1 MGILKEFKEFAVKGN
16 VIDLALGVII
26 GSAFSKIISSFIE
39 DIITPLIL
47 KPALQAAKLSNL
59 EQLTIFGTVKYG
71 SFISTILYFIII
83 AFVLFLMIKG
93 INAANKKNKEIPVP
107 PAEHT
112 TTEKLLMEIR
122 DSLKK

>member
-93 INAANKKNKEIPVP
+93 INAANKKSKEAPVP
-107 PAEHT
+107 PAEPT
-112 TTEKLLMEIR
+112 PTEKLLMEIR

>member
-1 MGILKEFKEFAVKGN
+1 FAVKGN
-16 VIDLALGVII
+16 VMDLTLGVII

-59 EQLTIFGTVKYG
+59 EQLTIFGAVKYG

-93 INAANKKNKEIPVP
+93 INAANKKKEVP
-107 PAEHT
+107 LPTAEPT

>member
-93 INAANKKNKEIPVP
+93 INAANKKSKETPVP
-107 PAEHT
+107 PAEPT